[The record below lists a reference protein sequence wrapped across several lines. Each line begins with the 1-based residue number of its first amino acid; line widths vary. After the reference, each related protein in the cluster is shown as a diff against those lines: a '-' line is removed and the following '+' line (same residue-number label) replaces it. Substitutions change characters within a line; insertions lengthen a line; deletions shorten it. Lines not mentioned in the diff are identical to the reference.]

1 MVSETTHPAVE
12 PGALDDR
19 AFASE
24 GAFGSSL
31 ANFLYIGAACNF
43 GIGQNHRGP
52 ARARGLRGGGLK
64 RPPHISWQHGPLSAI

>member
-1 MVSETTHPAVE
+1 MIVGNDSKSKAQVRNFKMVSETTHPAVV

-31 ANFLYIGAACNF
+31 ANFFCIGAACNF
-43 GIGQNHRGP
+43 GIGQIHRGP
-52 ARARGLRGGGLK
+52 RGDF
-64 RPPHISWQHGPLSAI
+64 AVEA